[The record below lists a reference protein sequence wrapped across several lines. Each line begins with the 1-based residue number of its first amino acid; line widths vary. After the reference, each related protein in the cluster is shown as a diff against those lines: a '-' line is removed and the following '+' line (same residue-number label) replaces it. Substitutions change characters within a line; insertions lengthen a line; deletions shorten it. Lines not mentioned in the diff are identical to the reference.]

1 MKNALAFIVTVLM
14 FVQIC
19 KGQNVTSNHDTLSKN
34 EFYSKEFKWRI
45 LIPAGFDT
53 VSAEQY
59 AALQKQGVSDL
70 EKTSNSKIED
80 LAKRICAY
88 KSTIF
93 NYFEANQQQFDTN
106 TDGDF
111 PAHCRVNDNYVYD
124 TYKKLLLGN
133 AKLDTTISSEIIDGL
148 IFQKFKLQFSINNKI
163 ALNMYVFSRLFEK
176 KEFTM
181 VMVFTNKAKGDLI
194 LNAWKN
200 SIFDI
205 K

>member
-1 MKNALAFIVTVLM
+1 MKIALSLIVTVLM
-14 FVQIC
+14 FLQIC

-34 EFYSKEFKWRI
+34 EFYNKEFNWRI

-59 AALQKQGVSDL
+59 AVLQKLGMTDW
-70 EKTSNSKIED
+70 EKTSNSKVEG
-80 LAKRICAY
+80 LAKRICSY

-111 PAHCRVNDNYVYD
+111 PAHCLEDDNYVYG
-124 TYKKLLLGN
+124 TYKKVLFGN
-133 AKLDTTISSEIIDGL
+133 AALDTTISSEMIDGL
-148 IFQKFKLQFSINNKI
+148 MFQKFKLQFSINNKI
-163 ALNMYVFSRLFEK
+163 ALNMYVYSRLFDK
-176 KEFTM
+176 KEFTV
-181 VMVFTNKAKGDLI
+181 VMVYTNKAKGDLI

-200 SIFDI
+200 SIFDR